1 MVTRLSTM
9 SEKQREDYL
18 KYYNDVMLSGITGFK
33 VLEPAKEYD
42 DFGLRFPIDYLNSFG
57 KNVVFLPLEIMA
69 EYVDIITR
77 SAIDNNEADFIYHQ
91 IHDLDFDVDKMYD
104 NLNATAIGNMA
115 YIALNCQDGK
125 AKEICEKQLNA
136 IFVKAKG
143 KLLNAMNENL

>member
-57 KNVVFLPLEIMA
+57 KNVVFL
-69 EYVDIITR
+69 R
-77 SAIDNNEADFIYHQ
+77 
-91 IHDLDFDVDKMYD
+91 
-104 NLNATAIGNMA
+104 AIGSCGGVGRRGDRA
-115 YIALNCQDGK
+115 
-125 AKEICEKQLNA
+125 ER
-136 IFVKAKG
+136 
-143 KLLNAMNENL
+143 